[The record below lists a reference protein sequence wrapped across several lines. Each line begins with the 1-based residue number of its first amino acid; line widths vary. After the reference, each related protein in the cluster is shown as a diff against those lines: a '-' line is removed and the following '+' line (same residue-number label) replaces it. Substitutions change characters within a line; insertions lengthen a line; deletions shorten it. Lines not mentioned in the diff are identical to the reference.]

1 VARIHTIL
9 LDMDGVCCDFVS
21 AACDVNGK
29 KLEDLMPLWPAG
41 SGWNFFELWGTTAE
55 EFWSNI
61 NHSAFFWSCLDEYD
75 WYLVLVDL
83 VKSFPAEM
91 VFSSSPSKCP
101 TSHSGKA
108 TWLRDQGFCPSKDA
122 MLGSRK
128 YLMANP
134 GTILIDDSDKN
145 CEDFRARGGHAIV
158 FPQHWN
164 SQHEKQ
170 DIRLAY
176 VQEQLKRLFEE

>member
-1 VARIHTIL
+1 MARIHTIL

-21 AACDVNGK
+21 AACSANEK
-29 KLEDLMPLWPAG
+29 WLEDIMPLWPAG
-41 SGWNFFELWGTTAE
+41 SGWKFFEIWGATAE
-55 EFWSNI
+55 EFWKPI
-61 NHSAFFWSCLDEYD
+61 NNDEFFWWNLKEYRWFGRLID
-75 WYLVLVDL
+75 YL
-83 VKSFPAEM
+83 KETEAEI

-101 TSHSGKA
+101 SSHCGKA
-108 TWLRDQGFCPSKDA
+108 HWLRDRGFCPSKDA

-134 GTILIDDSDKN
+134 GTVLIDDSDKN

-164 SQHEKQ
+164 SQHGKQ
-170 DIRLAY
+170 DIRLLY
-176 VQEQLKRLFEE
+176 VQEELKRLFEE